1 MINIENID
9 DNECFK
15 WCLVRYLDRV
25 DHNPKGITKA
35 KELDFKDI
43 IFPIKATDIQKLK
56 KKKKKKNS
64 IGISV
69 FGYENKETSNLYIKK
84 FCEDKHVDLL
94 LIREE
99 EKRHY
104 VLISILIHLCMILH

>member
-1 MINIENID
+1 M
-9 DNECFK
+9 F
-15 WCLVRYLDRV
+15 RYLDRV

-35 KELDFKDI
+35 KELDFKGI
-43 IFPIKATDIQKLK
+43 IFPIKATDIQKL
-56 KKKKKKNS
+56 KKKKNS

-84 FCEDKHVDLL
+84 FCGDKHVDLL

-104 VLISILIHLCMILH
+104 VLISILIHLCVIIH

>member
-25 DHNPKGITKA
+25 DHNPKGIKKA
-35 KELDFKDI
+35 KELDFKDDFSNKRYSHSKI
-43 IFPIKATDIQKLK
+43 EK
-56 KKKKKKNS
+56 KKKKS
-64 IGISV
+64 IGTSV

-84 FCEDKHVDLL
+84 LCEDKHVDLL

-104 VLISILIHLCMILH
+104 VLISILIHLCMIIH

>member
-43 IFPIKATDIQKLK
+43 IFPIKATDIQKFK
-56 KKKKKKNS
+56 KKKKKKIPS
-64 IGISV
+64 ALVFLAMKIRKHLIYISKNFV
-69 FGYENKETSNLYIKK
+69 KINM
-84 FCEDKHVDLL
+84 
-94 LIREE
+94 LI
-99 EKRHY
+99 Y
-104 VLISILIHLCMILH
+104 Y